1 MGCSGGFQCRRQPGG
16 SDGQAAGG
24 SQDWVCVLSRSKE
37 ETRCQTCW
45 SGEASSV
52 EPSRSRGPSGHGG
65 NKEIVDIL
73 LEDENEPPM
82 AGGRRERR
90 PNRGPASQVGYQ
102 RERDVTGMVGST
114 GVNGTDD
121 SDELMRKLRAL

>member
-1 MGCSGGFQCRRQPGG
+1 
-16 SDGQAAGG
+16 
-24 SQDWVCVLSRSKE
+24 
-37 ETRCQTCW
+37 
-45 SGEASSV
+45 
-52 EPSRSRGPSGHGG
+52 
-65 NKEIVDIL
+65 VDIL

-82 AGGRRERR
+82 GGGRRERR
-90 PNRGPASQVGYQ
+90 PNRGPASQIGYQ